1 MHMFNRYLLTLFLL
15 GVSLEAVADTAP
27 WAEGFAP
34 PPDEFSWVMLDS
46 DGWLKGEIVALYD
59 ETLVFDSDHFGNLD
73 LDLDD
78 IEAVYGKGVFVV
90 SFSDG
95 RAASGILNIRGQK
108 VSITAE
114 DEILRFTRDELV
126 SITQSAERERDRW
139 GGNVDLGLNAR
150 EGNTEISDL
159 TVTAGLTRRT
169 PTSRL
174 ALDYRG
180 NSNVTDGVRQT
191 DSHRINLAVDRF
203 TGRRFFWRPVSV
215 QYYKDELQNIN
226 HQATIDTGFG
236 YQVIDTSRTHWEIQA
251 GVGGNYLENVSVE
264 AGQEQSDWSPVGTLS
279 TDLSIDLTSWI
290 EYEFRWN
297 MTFLEEAAGKYQH
310 HMVNTLSTDLIG
322 DLDLDISFI
331 WDRTEVPQVAEDG
344 TVPEQDDY
352 QITVSL
358 SYEF

>member
-1 MHMFNRYLLTLFLL
+1 MCIFNRHLLAIFLV
-15 GVSLEAVADTAP
+15 GVSLEAVAATAP
-27 WAEGFAP
+27 WAEDFTP
-34 PPDEFSWVMLDS
+34 PPGEYSWVMLDS
-46 DGWLKGEIVALYD
+46 GEWLKGEIIALYD
-59 ETLVFDSDHFGNLD
+59 ETLVFDSDHFDNLD
-73 LDLDD
+73 IDLDD
-78 IEAVYGKGVFVV
+78 IEAVYGRGKFVV
-90 SFSDG
+90 SVSDG
-95 RAASGILNIRGQK
+95 RAVSGTLNIRGQK
-108 VSITAE
+108 VSIAADDGSLE
-114 DEILRFTRDELV
+114 FTREDLV
-126 SITQSAERERDRW
+126 SITQSAARERDRW
-139 GGNVDLGLNAR
+139 AGNVDLGLNAR

-191 DSHRINLAVDRF
+191 DSHRVNLAVDRF

-236 YQVIDTSRTHWEIQA
+236 YQLVDTRRTSWEMQA
-251 GVGGNYLENVSVE
+251 GVGGNYLENVSVA
-264 AGQEQSDWSPVGTLS
+264 AGDKQNDWSPVVTLS
-279 TDLSIDLTSWI
+279 TDLSVDITSSI

-297 MTFLEEAAGKYQH
+297 MTFLEEAAGQYQH

-322 DLDLDISFI
+322 DLDLDISLI

-352 QITVSL
+352 QFTVSL